1 MTSPPDSLLPPAA
14 RTTTLRAHAPLT
26 RDDFHAAQGVLLV
39 VRKPPPAPPPVK
51 GQPALVAGNPAEGVE
66 ILLAVWDD
74 GSATAL
80 NGHVDLGTGIRT
92 ALAQIVAEELD
103 MPLAQVNMVLGDT
116 ARAPNQ
122 GATIA
127 SASIQIHARP
137 LRTAAAQARKW
148 LLAQAAQQLGMAAD
162 ALQLQ
167 GGVVRAIANPEHS
180 LAYGALIEGRHQ
192 VLHLDDE
199 TPTKPPA
206 DYTVVGTS
214 VPRVDIPGKVSGDLT
229 YVHDM
234 RMPGM
239 LHGRVV
245 RPPYAGA
252 DHGDFIG
259 NTLESVD
266 ERSIAHIPGIR
277 AVVVI
282 RDFVGIVAERE
293 EQAEQALLA
302 LQVRWKAWPGFP
314 RQDSPHAVEQAI
326 RANPSTQRRLVDEGD
341 VDAALAN
348 ADVSMP
354 RTYVWPYQMHG
365 SIGPSC
371 AVADWGANDAPGRPR
386 MTVWAGTQNP
396 HVLRADLA
404 RLMGVAD
411 VDVAIVRMEAAGCY
425 GRNGAD
431 DVAADAALLSHAVG
445 APVRVQLTRE
455 QEHLWEPKGAAQLMQ
470 VRGGLNADGSVA
482 AYDFETSYPSNGAPT
497 LALLLTRTI
506 EPVAQAYEMG
516 DRTARP
522 PYDYDNLRVAV
533 NDMAP
538 IVRSSWLRGVS
549 ALPNSFGHESYVDE
563 LATAAGVDP
572 VAFRLQLLKDPRA
585 IELVQATADK
595 AGWLPHTGPRVAG
608 PGEVQSQEGDWLH
621 GQGFAYARYVHSKW
635 PGFGA
640 AWAAWVADVE
650 VNKKT
655 GEVHVRRV
663 VVGHDAGLLVNPAG
677 VDHQVHG
684 NVIQTTSRALKEQV
698 RFDPVTQAVDTREWG
713 SYPILSFREVPVIE
727 VMHMPRQDEAP
738 LGSGESSSVP
748 GTAAIANA
756 IFDATGVR
764 FRAPPFTPEVV
775 RAGLNPLGGDAAG
788 ANASAAT
795 GAGAGA
801 GAGGGTGAGGS
812 KARATQPADVVHPP
826 ALPAPAIGS
835 VPASATWP
843 RSRGPWA
850 RALALAAGGLAMGA
864 ALLGWRPAIAPVAQ
878 SVGASVYNAATVERG
893 RLVAAAGDCIV
904 CHTAPGGAPNAG
916 GRAMDT
922 PFGTVYTTNLTPDAQ
937 TGLGQWSFSAF
948 QRAMREGISRD
959 GKHLYPAFPYTAF
972 AKMGDDDLTALYA
985 YLMAQPAVHAE
996 VPPTQLAFPFSVRP
1010 LMAGW
1015 NALFHDATPWQ
1026 PDPDRPPEWNRGA
1039 YLVQGVGHCGAC
1051 HTPRN
1056 ALGAELG
1063 GAAFLSGAMVDGW
1076 EAPALTGLSKAPVPW
1091 SADALYGYLRNGH
1104 SPEHGSASGPM
1115 APVVGQLA
1123 QLPDSDIRAMATY
1136 LASFSTAPEGGP
1148 TVALAPTSVAPVA
1161 QAVHAVQAVQ
1171 SSSDQARTAVATAAA
1186 MTPAPGQAQRLFDGA
1201 CAACHH
1207 DGDGPRLLGVNVP
1220 LALNSNL
1227 HSDRPDN
1234 LLQVI
1239 VHGIREPATRDL
1251 GFMPAFGHALS
1262 DGQIAELAGYMRQ
1275 RYAPGRP
1282 AWSGVPEALA
1292 RVRAGPA
1299 HP

>member
-1 MTSPPDSLLPPAA
+1 MKTPQPP
-14 RTTTLRAHAPLT
+14 RAHAPRT
-26 RDDFHAAQGVLLV
+26 RADFHAADGVLLV
-39 VRKPPPAPPPVK
+39 VRHPPPAPPPAK

-74 GSATAL
+74 GSVTAL

-103 MPLAQVNMVLGDT
+103 VPLAQVHMVLGDT
-116 ARAPNQ
+116 ASAPNQ

-127 SASIQIHARP
+127 SASIQIHAKP
-137 LRTAAAQARKW
+137 LRIAAAQARRW
-148 LLAQAAQQLGMAAD
+148 LAAQAAEAAHPVD
-162 ALQLQ
+162 C
-167 GGVVRAIANPEHS
+167 
-180 LAYGALIEGRHQ
+180 GALLAGRHV
-192 VLHLDDE
+192 VLELDE
-199 TPTKPPA
+199 ATPTKPA
-206 DYTVVGTS
+206 AEYRVVGTS
-214 VPRVDIPGKVSGDLT
+214 APRVDIPAKVSGELVF
-229 YVHDM
+229 VHDM
-234 RMPGM
+234 RVPGM

-259 NTLESVD
+259 NTLEAVD
-266 ERSIAHIPGIR
+266 QASIAHIPGIR

-293 EQAEQALLA
+293 EQAEQALRELR
-302 LQVRWKAWPGFP
+302 VRWKDWPGFP
-314 RQDSPHAVEQAI
+314 RQDSTEALTQAI
-326 RANPSTQRRLVDEGD
+326 RANPATQRRLVDEGD
-341 VDAALAN
+341 VDAALAA
-348 ADVSMP
+348 ADQPMP

-371 AVADWGANDAPGRPR
+371 AVAEWRSDDSAGRPR

-404 RLMGVAD
+404 RLMGLAD
-411 VDVAIVRMEAAGCY
+411 VDIDLIRMEAAGCY

-431 DVAADAALLSHAVG
+431 DVAADAALLARAVG

-522 PYDYDNLRVAV
+522 PYSYENLRVAV

-538 IVRSSWLRGVS
+538 IVRASWLRGVS
-549 ALPNSFGHESYVDE
+549 ALPSSFAHESYVDE

-572 VAFRLQLLKDPRA
+572 VAFRLQLLNDPRA
-585 IELVQATADK
+585 AELVQVTAEK
-595 AGWLPHTGPRVAG
+595 AGWLRRTGPQQRAL
-608 PGEVQSQEGDWLH
+608 EGDWVQ
-621 GQGFAYARYVHSKW
+621 GQGFAYARYIHSKW

-677 VDHQVHG
+677 VEQQVHG
-684 NVIQTTSRALKEQV
+684 NVLQTTSRALKEQV
-698 RFDPVTQAVDTREWG
+698 TFEPVKQAVDNREWG

-738 LGSGESSSVP
+738 LGAGESSSVP

-775 RAGLNPLGGDAAG
+775 RAGLNPLPDPVGDGGASS
-788 ANASAAT
+788 ASAAT
-795 GAGAGA
+795 
-801 GAGGGTGAGGS
+801 TS
-812 KARATQPADVVHPP
+812 LADVLPTLE
-826 ALPAPAIGS
+826 LPAPT
-835 VPASATWP
+835 VPATATWP
-843 RSRGPWA
+843 RSRSPWA
-850 RALALAAGGLAMGA
+850 RTLALVAGGLAMGA
-864 ALLGWRPAIAPVAQ
+864 ALLGWRPSIAPVAQ
-878 SVGASVYNAATVERG
+878 TAGASVYNAATIERG
-893 RLVAAAGDCIV
+893 RQLAVAGDCVV
-904 CHTAPGGAPNAG
+904 CHTAPGGTPNAG
-916 GRAMDT
+916 GRGMPT
-922 PFGTVYTTNLTPDAQ
+922 PFGTIYTTNLTPDAE
-937 TGLGQWSFSAF
+937 TGIGQWSFSAF

-959 GKHLYPAFPYTAF
+959 GKHLYPAFPYTSF
-972 AKMGDDDLTALYA
+972 TKMSDDDLTALYA
-985 YLMAQPAVHAE
+985 YLMAQPAVRAK
-996 VPPTQLAFPFSVRP
+996 VPTTQLAFPFSVRP

-1015 NALFHDATPWQ
+1015 NALFHDATPWT
-1026 PDPDRPPEWNRGA
+1026 PDPTRPPEWNRGA

-1056 ALGAELG
+1056 ALGAEQG
-1063 GAAFLSGAMVDGW
+1063 GAAFLSGAFIDGW
-1076 EAPALTGLSKAPVPW
+1076 EAPALTGLAKAPVPW
-1091 SADALYGYLRNGH
+1091 SAESLYRYLRHGH
-1104 SPEHGSASGPM
+1104 SAQHGSASGPM
-1115 APVVGQLA
+1115 APVVRELA
-1123 QLPDSDIRAMATY
+1123 HLPDGDIRAMASY
-1136 LASFSTAPEGGP
+1136 LASFNATTEPAADAAQARATAA
-1148 TVALAPTSVAPVA
+1148 VAQAAALAPP
-1161 QAVHAVQAVQ
+1161 
-1171 SSSDQARTAVATAAA
+1171 
-1186 MTPAPGQAQRLFDGA
+1186 PGPAQRLFNGA

-1207 DGDGPRLLGVNVP
+1207 DGDGPRLLGVNIP

-1239 VHGIREPATRDL
+1239 VHGIREPAARDI

-1262 DGQIAELAGYMRQ
+1262 DAQITELAGYMRQ

-1282 AWSGVPEALA
+1282 VWNDVPEALA

>member
-1 MTSPPDSLLPPAA
+1 MSTTPAGALP
-14 RTTTLRAHAPLT
+14 LRAHAPLT
-26 RDDFHAAQGVLLV
+26 RADFHAAQGVLLV
-39 VRKPPPAPPPVK
+39 VRNPPPAPPPVK

-66 ILLAVWDD
+66 ILIAVWDD
-74 GSATAL
+74 GSVTAL

-103 MPLAQVNMVLGDT
+103 VPLARVHMVLGDT

-137 LRTAAAQARKW
+137 LRIAAAQARHW
-148 LLAQAAQQLGMAAD
+148 LVARAAARLGVAADTLRVQAGVVQAAAEPARQMAYGELLAGAHTTL
-162 ALQLQ
+162 
-167 GGVVRAIANPEHS
+167 E
-180 LAYGALIEGRHQ
+180 LAEA
-192 VLHLDDE
+192 
-199 TPTKPPA
+199 TPTKPAA
-206 DYTVVGTS
+206 DYTVVGQP
-214 VPRVDIPGKVSGDLT
+214 VPRVDIPAKVSGELVF
-229 YVHDM
+229 VHDM
-234 RMPGM
+234 RVPGM

-266 ERSIAHIPGIR
+266 QSSIAHIPGIR

-293 EQAEQALLA
+293 EQAEQALRELKV
-302 LQVRWKAWPGFP
+302 QWKHWPGFP
-314 RQDSPHAVEQAI
+314 RQDSAEAVEQAI
-326 RANPSTQRRLVDEGD
+326 RANPATQRRLVDEGD
-341 VDAALAN
+341 VDAALAA
-348 ADVSMP
+348 ADQPMP
-354 RTYVWPYQMHG
+354 RTYVWPYQLHG

-371 AVADWGANDAPGRPR
+371 AVAEWRQDETSGRAR
-386 MTVWAGTQNP
+386 MAVWAGTQNP

-404 RLMGVAD
+404 RLMGLAD
-411 VDVAIVRMEAAGCY
+411 VDIDLVRMEAAGCY

-431 DVAADAALLSHAVG
+431 DVAADAALLSRAVG

-455 QEHLWEPKGAAQLMQ
+455 QEHLWEPKGTAQLMQ

-522 PYDYDNLRVAV
+522 PYGYDNLRVAV

-538 IVRSSWLRGVS
+538 IVRASWLRGVS
-549 ALPNSFGHESYVDE
+549 ALPNSFAHESYVDE

-572 VAFRLQLLKDPRA
+572 VEFRLQLLNDPRA
-585 IELVQATADK
+585 AELVQATAEK
-595 AGWLPHTGPRVAG
+595 AGWVRRTGPLQRG
-608 PGEVQSQEGDWLH
+608 LDGDWVQ
-621 GQGFAYARYVHSKW
+621 GQGFAYARYIHSKW

-640 AWAAWVADVE
+640 AWAAWVADVD
-650 VNKKT
+650 VNRKT
-655 GEVHVRRV
+655 GEIHVRRV
-663 VVGHDAGLLVNPAG
+663 VVGHDAGLMVNPAG
-677 VDHQVHG
+677 VEHQVHG
-684 NVIQTTSRALKEQV
+684 NVVQTTSRALKEQV
-698 RFDPVTQAVDTREWG
+698 RFDPVTQAVNTREWG

-738 LGSGESSSVP
+738 LGAGESSSVP

-775 RAGLNPLGGDAAG
+775 RAGLNPLPG
-788 ANASAAT
+788 N
-795 GAGAGA
+795 AGAGDA
-801 GAGGGTGAGGS
+801 GTAGTAT
-812 KARATQPADVVHPP
+812 TQPADVLPTLE
-826 ALPAPAIGS
+826 LPAPT
-835 VPASATWP
+835 VPATATWP
-843 RSRGPWA
+843 RQRSPWA

-864 ALLGWRPAIAPVAQ
+864 ALLGWRPSIAPVVQTAG
-878 SVGASVYNAATVERG
+878 GAAVYNAATIERG
-893 RLVAAAGDCIV
+893 RLLAAAGDCVV
-904 CHTAPGGAPNAG
+904 CHTAPGGTPNTG
-916 GRAMDT
+916 GRGMET
-922 PFGTVYTTNLTPDAQ
+922 PFGTVYTTNLTPDAE
-937 TGLGQWSFSAF
+937 TGIGRWSFSAF

-959 GKHLYPAFPYTAF
+959 GRHLYPAFPYTSF
-972 AKMGDDDLTALYA
+972 AKMSDDDLTAVYA
-985 YLMAQPAVHAE
+985 YLMAQPAVRAE
-996 VPPTQLAFPFSVRP
+996 VPATRLAFPFSVRP

-1015 NALFHDATPWQ
+1015 NALFHDATPWK
-1026 PDPDRPPEWNRGA
+1026 PDPARPPEWNRGA

-1056 ALGAELG
+1056 ALGAEQG
-1063 GAAFLSGAMVDGW
+1063 GAAFLSGALIDGW

-1091 SADALYGYLRNGH
+1091 SAESLYGYLRHGH
-1104 SPEHGSASGPM
+1104 SAQHGSASGPM
-1115 APVVGQLA
+1115 APVVRELA
-1123 QLPDSDIRAMATY
+1123 HLPDGDIRAMATY
-1136 LASFSTAPEGGP
+1136 LASFTAATEPAADAARARA
-1148 TVALAPTSVAPVA
+1148 TAAVAQAAALAP
-1161 QAVHAVQAVQ
+1161 Q
-1171 SSSDQARTAVATAAA
+1171 
-1186 MTPAPGQAQRLFDGA
+1186 PGSAQRLFDGA

-1207 DGDGPRLLGVNVP
+1207 DGDGPKLLGVNVP

-1239 VHGIREPATRDL
+1239 VHGIREPATRDI
-1251 GFMPAFGHALS
+1251 GFMPGFGHALS
-1262 DGQIAELAGYMRQ
+1262 DAQITELAGYMRQ

-1282 AWSGVPEALA
+1282 AWRDVPEALA

>member
-1 MTSPPDSLLPPAA
+1 M
-14 RTTTLRAHAPLT
+14 RAHAPLT
-26 RDDFHAAQGVLLV
+26 RADFHAAQGVLLV
-39 VRKPPPAPPPVK
+39 VRNPPPAPPPVK

-66 ILLAVWDD
+66 ILIAVWDD
-74 GSATAL
+74 GSVTAL

-103 MPLAQVNMVLGDT
+103 VPLARVHMVLGDT

-137 LRTAAAQARKW
+137 LRIAAAQARHW
-148 LLAQAAQQLGMAAD
+148 LVARAAARLGVAADTLRVQAGVVQAAAEPARQMAYGELLAGAHTTL
-162 ALQLQ
+162 
-167 GGVVRAIANPEHS
+167 E
-180 LAYGALIEGRHQ
+180 LAEA
-192 VLHLDDE
+192 
-199 TPTKPPA
+199 TPTKPAA
-206 DYTVVGTS
+206 DYTVVGQP
-214 VPRVDIPGKVSGDLT
+214 VPRVDIPAKVSGELVF
-229 YVHDM
+229 VHDM
-234 RMPGM
+234 RVPGM

-266 ERSIAHIPGIR
+266 QSSIAHIPGIR

-293 EQAEQALLA
+293 EQAEQALRELKV
-302 LQVRWKAWPGFP
+302 QWKHWPGFP
-314 RQDSPHAVEQAI
+314 RQDSAEAVEQAI
-326 RANPSTQRRLVDEGD
+326 RANPATQRRLVDEGD
-341 VDAALAN
+341 VDAALAA
-348 ADVSMP
+348 ADQPMP
-354 RTYVWPYQMHG
+354 RTYVWPYQLHG

-371 AVADWGANDAPGRPR
+371 AVAEWRQDETSGRAR
-386 MTVWAGTQNP
+386 MAVWAGTQNP

-404 RLMGVAD
+404 RLMGLAD
-411 VDVAIVRMEAAGCY
+411 VDIDLVRMEAAGCY

-431 DVAADAALLSHAVG
+431 DVAADAALLSRAVG

-455 QEHLWEPKGAAQLMQ
+455 QEHLWEPKGTAQLMQ

-522 PYDYDNLRVAV
+522 PYGYDNLRVAV

-538 IVRSSWLRGVS
+538 IVRASWLRGVS
-549 ALPNSFGHESYVDE
+549 ALPNSFAHESYVDE

-572 VAFRLQLLKDPRA
+572 VEFRLQLLNDPRA
-585 IELVQATADK
+585 AELVQATAEK
-595 AGWLPHTGPRVAG
+595 AGWVRRTGPLQRG
-608 PGEVQSQEGDWLH
+608 LDGDWVQ
-621 GQGFAYARYVHSKW
+621 GQGFAYARYIHSKW

-640 AWAAWVADVE
+640 AWAAWVADVD
-650 VNKKT
+650 VNRKT
-655 GEVHVRRV
+655 GEIHVRRV
-663 VVGHDAGLLVNPAG
+663 VVGHDAGLMVNPAG
-677 VDHQVHG
+677 VEHQVHG
-684 NVIQTTSRALKEQV
+684 NVVQTTSRALKEQV
-698 RFDPVTQAVDTREWG
+698 RFDPVTQAVNTREWG

-738 LGSGESSSVP
+738 LGAGESSSVP

-775 RAGLNPLGGDAAG
+775 RAGLNPLPG
-788 ANASAAT
+788 N
-795 GAGAGA
+795 AGAGDA
-801 GAGGGTGAGGS
+801 GTAGTAT
-812 KARATQPADVVHPP
+812 TQPADVLPTLE
-826 ALPAPAIGS
+826 LPAPT
-835 VPASATWP
+835 VPATATWP
-843 RSRGPWA
+843 RQRSPWA

-864 ALLGWRPAIAPVAQ
+864 ALLGWRPSIAPVVQTAG
-878 SVGASVYNAATVERG
+878 GAAVYNAATIERG
-893 RLVAAAGDCIV
+893 RLLAAAGDCVV
-904 CHTAPGGAPNAG
+904 CHTAPGGTPNTG
-916 GRAMDT
+916 GRGMET
-922 PFGTVYTTNLTPDAQ
+922 PFGTVYTTNLTPDAE
-937 TGLGQWSFSAF
+937 TGIGRWSFSAF

-959 GKHLYPAFPYTAF
+959 GRHLYPAFPYTSF
-972 AKMGDDDLTALYA
+972 AKMSDDDLTAVYA
-985 YLMAQPAVHAE
+985 YLMAQPAVRAE
-996 VPPTQLAFPFSVRP
+996 VPATRLAFPFSVRP

-1015 NALFHDATPWQ
+1015 NALFHDATPWK
-1026 PDPDRPPEWNRGA
+1026 PDPARPPEWNRGA

-1056 ALGAELG
+1056 ALGAEQG
-1063 GAAFLSGAMVDGW
+1063 GAAFLSGALIDGW

-1091 SADALYGYLRNGH
+1091 SAESLYGYLRHGH
-1104 SPEHGSASGPM
+1104 SAQHGSASGPM
-1115 APVVGQLA
+1115 APVVRELA
-1123 QLPDSDIRAMATY
+1123 HLPDGDIRAMATY
-1136 LASFSTAPEGGP
+1136 LASFTAATEPAADAARARA
-1148 TVALAPTSVAPVA
+1148 TAAVAQAAALAP
-1161 QAVHAVQAVQ
+1161 Q
-1171 SSSDQARTAVATAAA
+1171 
-1186 MTPAPGQAQRLFDGA
+1186 PGSAQRLFDGA

-1207 DGDGPRLLGVNVP
+1207 DGDGPKLLGVNVP

-1239 VHGIREPATRDL
+1239 VHGIREPATRDI
-1251 GFMPAFGHALS
+1251 GFMPGFGHALS
-1262 DGQIAELAGYMRQ
+1262 DAQITELAGYMRQ

-1282 AWSGVPEALA
+1282 AWRDVPEALA

>member
-1 MTSPPDSLLPPAA
+1 MSAPPVP
-14 RTTTLRAHAPLT
+14 LRAHSPLT
-26 RDDFHAAQGVLLV
+26 RADFHAALGVLLV
-39 VRKPPPAPPPVK
+39 VRNPPPAPPPVK

-74 GSATAL
+74 GSVTAL

-103 MPLAQVNMVLGDT
+103 VPLAQVNMVLGDT
-116 ARAPNQ
+116 TRAPNQ

-137 LRTAAAQARKW
+137 LRIAAAQARHW
-148 LLAQAAQQLGMAAD
+148 LVAQAAARLGVAAD
-162 ALQLQ
+162 VLQVQ
-167 GGVVRAIANPEHS
+167 AGVVQLVADPARQV
-180 LAYGALIEGRHQ
+180 AYGELLAGAHTALE
-192 VLHLDDE
+192 LAE
-199 TPTKPPA
+199 ATPTKPTA
-206 DYTVVGTS
+206 DYTVVGQS
-214 VPRVDIPGKVSGDLT
+214 VPRVDIPAKVSGELVF
-229 YVHDM
+229 VHDM
-234 RMPGM
+234 RVPGM

-266 ERSIAHIPGIR
+266 QSSIAHIPGIR
-277 AVVVI
+277 AVVVV

-293 EQAEQALLA
+293 EQAEEAMRALR
-302 LQVRWKAWPGFP
+302 VHWKPWPGFP
-314 RQDSPHAVEQAI
+314 RQDSPDALAQAI

-341 VDAALAN
+341 VDAALAG
-348 ADVSMP
+348 AAQSLP
-354 RTYVWPYQMHG
+354 RTYVWPYQLHG

-371 AVADWGANDAPGRPR
+371 AVAEWRQDEASGRPR
-386 MTVWAGTQNP
+386 MAVWAGTQNP
-396 HVLRADLA
+396 HVLRVDLA
-404 RLMGVAD
+404 RLMGMAD
-411 VDVAIVRMEAAGCY
+411 VDIDLIRMEAAGCY

-431 DVAADAALLSHAVG
+431 DVAADAALLSRAVG

-455 QEHLWEPKGAAQLMQ
+455 QEHLWEPKGTAQLMQ

-538 IVRSSWLRGVS
+538 IVRASWLRGVS
-549 ALPNSFGHESYVDE
+549 ALPNSFAHESYVDE

-572 VAFRLQLLKDPRA
+572 VEFRLQLLSDPRA
-585 IELVQATADK
+585 AELVRATAEK
-595 AGWLPHTGPRVAG
+595 AGWLPHTGPRVPG
-608 PGEVQSQEGDWLH
+608 PGELQGIDGDWVQ
-621 GQGFAYARYVHSKW
+621 GQGFAYARYIHSKW

-663 VVGHDAGLLVNPAG
+663 VVGHDAGMMVNPAG
-677 VDHQVHG
+677 VQHQVHG
-684 NVIQTTSRALKEQV
+684 NVVQTTSRALKEQV

-775 RAGLNPLGGDAAG
+775 RAGLNPLGAAAG
-788 ANASAAT
+788 QGGAAP
-795 GAGAGA
+795 AGSPAE
-801 GAGGGTGAGGS
+801 S
-812 KARATQPADVVHPP
+812 ADVLPTLE
-826 ALPAPAIGS
+826 LPAPV
-835 VPASATWP
+835 VPANSTWP
-843 RSRGPWA
+843 ARRSPWA

-878 SVGASVYNAATVERG
+878 TAGASVYNAATIERG
-893 RLVAAAGDCIV
+893 RLVAAAGDCVV
-904 CHTAPGGAPNAG
+904 CHTAPGGTPNAG

-922 PFGTVYTTNLTPDAQ
+922 PFGTVYTTNLTPDVQ

-959 GKHLYPAFPYTAF
+959 GKHLYPAFPYTSF
-972 AKMGDDDLTALYA
+972 AKMSDDDLTALYA
-985 YLMAQPAVHAE
+985 WLMAQPPVRAE
-996 VPPTQLAFPFSVRP
+996 VPATQLAFPFSVRP

-1015 NALFHDATPWQ
+1015 NALFHDATPWK
-1026 PDPDRPPEWNRGA
+1026 PDPTRPPEWNRGA
-1039 YLVQGVGHCGAC
+1039 YLVQGAGHCGAC

-1056 ALGAELG
+1056 ALGAEMG
-1063 GAAFLSGAMVDGW
+1063 GAAFLSGALVDGW

-1091 SADALYGYLRNGH
+1091 SADALYSYLRKGH

-1115 APVVGQLA
+1115 APVVQELA
-1123 QLPDSDIRAMATY
+1123 KLPDEDIRAMATY
-1136 LASFSTAPEGGP
+1136 LASFSQATELAADA
-1148 TVALAPTSVAPVA
+1148 VQAKAQAAVAQAAALAP
-1161 QAVHAVQAVQ
+1161 
-1171 SSSDQARTAVATAAA
+1171 R
-1186 MTPAPGQAQRLFDGA
+1186 PGQAQRLFNGA

-1207 DGDGPRLLGVNVP
+1207 DGDGPKLLGANVP

-1239 VHGIREPATRDL
+1239 VHGIREPASREL
-1251 GFMPAFGHALS
+1251 GFMPGFGDALS
-1262 DGQIAELAGYMRQ
+1262 DAQIAELAAYMRQ

-1282 AWSGVPEALA
+1282 AWTDVPAALA

>member
-1 MTSPPDSLLPPAA
+1 MSTTPAGALP
-14 RTTTLRAHAPLT
+14 LRAHAPLT
-26 RDDFHAAQGVLLV
+26 RADFHAAQGVLLV
-39 VRKPPPAPPPVK
+39 VRNPPPAPPPVK

-66 ILLAVWDD
+66 ILIAVWDD
-74 GSATAL
+74 GSVTAL

-103 MPLAQVNMVLGDT
+103 VPLARVHMVLGDT

-137 LRTAAAQARKW
+137 LRIAAAQARHW
-148 LLAQAAQQLGMAAD
+148 LVARAAARLGVAADTLRVQAGVVQAAAEPARQMAYGELLAGAHTTL
-162 ALQLQ
+162 
-167 GGVVRAIANPEHS
+167 E
-180 LAYGALIEGRHQ
+180 LAEA
-192 VLHLDDE
+192 
-199 TPTKPPA
+199 TPTKPAA
-206 DYTVVGTS
+206 DYTVVGQP
-214 VPRVDIPGKVSGDLT
+214 VPRVDIPAKVSGELVF
-229 YVHDM
+229 VHDM
-234 RMPGM
+234 RVPGM

-266 ERSIAHIPGIR
+266 QSSIAHIPGIR

-293 EQAEQALLA
+293 EQAEQALRELKV
-302 LQVRWKAWPGFP
+302 QWKHWPGFP
-314 RQDSPHAVEQAI
+314 RQDSAEAVEQAI
-326 RANPSTQRRLVDEGD
+326 RANPATQRRLVDEGD
-341 VDAALAN
+341 VDAALAA
-348 ADVSMP
+348 ADQPMP
-354 RTYVWPYQMHG
+354 RTYVWPYQLHG

-371 AVADWGANDAPGRPR
+371 AVAEWRQDETSGRAR
-386 MTVWAGTQNP
+386 MAVWAGTQNP

-404 RLMGVAD
+404 RLMGLAD
-411 VDVAIVRMEAAGCY
+411 VDIDLVRMEAAGCY

-431 DVAADAALLSHAVG
+431 DVAADAALLSRAVG

-455 QEHLWEPKGAAQLMQ
+455 QEHLWEPKGTAQLMQ

-522 PYDYDNLRVAV
+522 PYGYDNLRVAV

-538 IVRSSWLRGVS
+538 IVRASWLRGVS
-549 ALPNSFGHESYVDE
+549 ALPNSFAHESYVDE

-572 VAFRLQLLKDPRA
+572 VEFRLQLLNDPRA
-585 IELVQATADK
+585 AELVQATAEK
-595 AGWLPHTGPRVAG
+595 AGWVRRTGPLQRG
-608 PGEVQSQEGDWLH
+608 LDGDWVQ
-621 GQGFAYARYVHSKW
+621 GQGFAYARYIHSKW

-640 AWAAWVADVE
+640 AWAAWVADVD
-650 VNKKT
+650 VNRKT

-663 VVGHDAGLLVNPAG
+663 VVGHDAGLMVNPAG
-677 VDHQVHG
+677 VEHQVHG
-684 NVIQTTSRALKEQV
+684 NVVQTTSRALKEQV

-738 LGSGESSSVP
+738 LGAGESSSVP

-775 RAGLNPLGGDAAG
+775 RAGLNPLPG
-788 ANASAAT
+788 N
-795 GAGAGA
+795 AGAGDA
-801 GAGGGTGAGGS
+801 GTAGTAT
-812 KARATQPADVVHPP
+812 TQPADVLPTLE
-826 ALPAPAIGS
+826 LPAPT
-835 VPASATWP
+835 VPATATWP
-843 RSRGPWA
+843 RQRSPWA

-864 ALLGWRPAIAPVAQ
+864 ALLGWRPSIAPVVQTAG
-878 SVGASVYNAATVERG
+878 GAAVYNAATIERG
-893 RLVAAAGDCIV
+893 RLLAAAGDCVV
-904 CHTAPGGAPNAG
+904 CHTAPGGTPNTG
-916 GRAMDT
+916 GRGMET
-922 PFGTVYTTNLTPDAQ
+922 PFGTVYTTNLTPDAE
-937 TGLGQWSFSAF
+937 TGIGRWSFSAF

-959 GKHLYPAFPYTAF
+959 GRHLYPAFPYTSF
-972 AKMGDDDLTALYA
+972 AKMSDDDLTAVYA
-985 YLMAQPAVHAE
+985 YLMAQPAVRAE
-996 VPPTQLAFPFSVRP
+996 VPATRLAFPFSVRP

-1015 NALFHDATPWQ
+1015 NALFHDATPWK
-1026 PDPDRPPEWNRGA
+1026 PDPARPPEWNRGA

-1056 ALGAELG
+1056 ALGAEQG
-1063 GAAFLSGAMVDGW
+1063 GAAFLSGALIDGW

-1091 SADALYGYLRNGH
+1091 SAESLYGYLRHGH
-1104 SPEHGSASGPM
+1104 SAQHGSASGPM
-1115 APVVGQLA
+1115 APVVRELA
-1123 QLPDSDIRAMATY
+1123 HLPDGDIRAMATY
-1136 LASFSTAPEGGP
+1136 LASFTAATEPAADAARARA
-1148 TVALAPTSVAPVA
+1148 TAAVAQAAALAP
-1161 QAVHAVQAVQ
+1161 Q
-1171 SSSDQARTAVATAAA
+1171 
-1186 MTPAPGQAQRLFDGA
+1186 PGSAQRLFDGA

-1207 DGDGPRLLGVNVP
+1207 DGDGPKLLGVNVP

-1239 VHGIREPATRDL
+1239 VHGIREPATRDI
-1251 GFMPAFGHALS
+1251 GFMPGFGHALS
-1262 DGQIAELAGYMRQ
+1262 DAQITELAGYMRQ

-1282 AWSGVPEALA
+1282 AWRDVPEALA

>member
-1 MTSPPDSLLPPAA
+1 MNPVQP
-14 RTTTLRAHAPLT
+14 LRAHSPLT
-26 RDDFHAAQGVLLV
+26 RADFHAAQGVLLL
-39 VRKPPPAPPPVK
+39 VRNPPPAPPPVK

-74 GSATAL
+74 GSVTAL

-103 MPLAQVNMVLGDT
+103 VPLARVNMVLGDT
-116 ARAPNQ
+116 TRAPNQ

-127 SASIQIHARP
+127 SASIQIHAKP
-137 LRTAAAQARKW
+137 LRTAAAQARHW
-148 LLAQAAQQLGMAAD
+148 LLARAAERLGVAAD
-162 ALQLQ
+162 ALQVQ
-167 GGVVRAIANPEHS
+167 AGVVQVAADPARQV
-180 LAYGALIEGRHQ
+180 AYGELLAGAHTALE
-192 VLHLDDE
+192 LADAM
-199 TPTKPPA
+199 PTKPAA
-206 DYTVVGTS
+206 DYTVVGQS
-214 VPRVDIPGKVSGDLT
+214 VPRVDIPAKVSGELVF
-229 YVHDM
+229 VHDM
-234 RMPGM
+234 RVPGM

-266 ERSIAHIPGIR
+266 QSSIAHIPGIR
-277 AVVVI
+277 AVVVV

-293 EQAEQALLA
+293 EQAEEAMRALR
-302 LQVRWKAWPGFP
+302 VHWKPWPGFP
-314 RQDSPHAVEQAI
+314 RQDSPDALAQAI

-341 VDAALAN
+341 VDAALA
-348 ADVSMP
+348 AAAQTLP
-354 RTYVWPYQMHG
+354 RTYVWPYQLHG

-371 AVADWGANDAPGRPR
+371 AVAEWRQGDPAGRPR
-386 MTVWAGTQNP
+386 MAVWAGTQSP

-404 RLMGVAD
+404 RLMGLAD
-411 VDVAIVRMEAAGCY
+411 VDIDLVRMEAAGCY

-431 DVAADAALLSHAVG
+431 DVAADAALLSRAVG

-455 QEHLWEPKGAAQLMQ
+455 QEHLWEPKGTAQLMQ

-506 EPVAQAYEMG
+506 EPLAQAYEMG

-538 IVRSSWLRGVS
+538 IVRASWLRGVS
-549 ALPNSFGHESYVDE
+549 ALPNSFAHESYVDE

-572 VAFRLQLLKDPRA
+572 VEFRLQLLSDPRA
-585 IELVQATADK
+585 AELVRATAEK
-595 AGWLPHTGPRVAG
+595 AGWLPHTGPRVPG
-608 PGEVQSQEGDWLH
+608 PGELQGADGDWVQ
-621 GQGFAYARYVHSKW
+621 GQGFAYARYIHSKW

-663 VVGHDAGLLVNPAG
+663 VVGHDAGMMVNPAG
-677 VDHQVHG
+677 VQHQVHG
-684 NVIQTTSRALKEQV
+684 NVVQTTSRALKEQV

-775 RAGLNPLGGDAAG
+775 RAGLNPLGAAAG
-788 ANASAAT
+788 QG
-795 GAGAGA
+795 GAGAAPA
-801 GAGGGTGAGGS
+801 GS
-812 KARATQPADVVHPP
+812 PVEPADVLPTLE
-826 ALPAPAIGS
+826 LPAPA
-835 VPASATWP
+835 VPATATWP
-843 RSRGPWA
+843 RRRSPWA

-878 SVGASVYNAATVERG
+878 TAGASVYNAATIERG
-893 RLVAAAGDCIV
+893 RLVAAAGDCVV
-904 CHTAPGGAPNAG
+904 CHTAPGGVPNAG

-959 GKHLYPAFPYTAF
+959 GKHLYPAFPYTSF
-972 AKMGDDDLTALYA
+972 AKMDDDDLTALYA
-985 YLMAQPAVHAE
+985 WLMAQPPVRAE
-996 VPPTQLAFPFSVRP
+996 VPATQLAFPFSVRP

-1015 NALFHDATPWQ
+1015 NALFHDATPWK
-1026 PDPDRPPEWNRGA
+1026 PDPTRPPEWNRGA
-1039 YLVQGVGHCGAC
+1039 YLVQGAGHCGAC

-1056 ALGAELG
+1056 ALGAEMG
-1063 GAAFLSGAMVDGW
+1063 GAAFLSGALVDGW

-1091 SADALYGYLRNGH
+1091 STESLYSYLRKGH

-1115 APVVGQLA
+1115 APVVQELA
-1123 QLPDSDIRAMATY
+1123 KLPDEDIRAMATY
-1136 LASFSTAPEGGP
+1136 LASFSAAPEP
-1148 TVALAPTSVAPVA
+1148 AAEALTKAQAAVARAAALAP
-1161 QAVHAVQAVQ
+1161 Q
-1171 SSSDQARTAVATAAA
+1171 
-1186 MTPAPGQAQRLFDGA
+1186 PGQAQRLFDGA

-1207 DGDGPRLLGVNVP
+1207 DGNGPKLLGANVP

-1239 VHGIREPATRDL
+1239 VHGIREPASREL
-1251 GFMPAFGHALS
+1251 GFMPGFGDALS
-1262 DGQIAELAGYMRQ
+1262 DAQIAELAGYMRQ

-1282 AWSGVPEALA
+1282 AWSDVPAALA